1 MATIVVLFTSLSVY
15 MFTMLFLLQLCT
27 LRRERERERER
38 ETVLEETKLRM
49 KRAKYRRGKRE
60 AWKME
65 LREKKRKE

>member
-1 MATIVVLFTSLSVY
+1 MK
-15 MFTMLFLLQLCT
+15 
-27 LRRERERERER
+27 EREKASA
-38 ETVLEETKLRM
+38 LEEMKLRK